1 MLKTFVA
8 LTGLAL
14 ASSAVAATD
23 PIYTYSY
30 NGTGIP
36 AGGYGTNISSWTAS
50 YDSSGARDL
59 LSLSVSMGHQDV
71 TNDGFWFVLNA
82 GGNPKGIANELPI
95 FFGDIANNRVTA
107 YVYDGANAAS
117 SWSTQRFL
125 GSFANAFTTSGSNFN
140 FTLDVTNLNA
150 LNLGA
155 NWKGAGFSND
165 IGIWYH
171 PFDAAQ
177 ISYNNMGK
185 ISALGFGN
193 SGYFDTGAM
202 HTTKS
207 CRAGSTLTSAGL
219 CATGNT
225 TNVPEP
231 GSLAILGLGF
241 IGVGYATRRRRAA

>member
-1 MLKTFVA
+1 MLKTIVA

-14 ASSAVAATD
+14 ASSALATTD

-36 AGGYGTNISSWTAS
+36 AGGYGTNISSWRAS

-71 TNDGFWFVLNA
+71 SNDGFWFVLNA
-82 GGNPKGIANELPI
+82 GGNPVGTPNELPI
-95 FFGDIANNRVTA
+95 FFGDIANNRITA
-107 YVYDGANAAS
+107 YVYDGQNASS

-140 FTLDVTNLNA
+140 FTLDVTTINS
-150 LNLGA
+150 LNLGV
-155 NWKGAGFSND
+155 NWRGAGFSD
-165 IGIWYH
+165 EIGIWYH

-177 ISYNNMGK
+177 ISYNNYGQ
-185 ISALGFGN
+185 ISAFRSGA
-193 SGYFDTGAM
+193 SGYFDTGALR
-202 HTTKS
+202 TTRS
-207 CRAGSTLTSAGL
+207 CPAGSSLTPAGR

-225 TNVPEP
+225 SNVPEP